1 MQEATM
7 RLFRTLL
14 IAVGLSLTAV
24 GASADQAAYPES
36 QEAYEAEIA
45 KLRWKKG
52 PGTYALGGS
61 HARVSL
67 PQGIEIITGTD
78 AERMAY
84 LLNGIELPET
94 VAVAQT
100 RTSDAIIYVD
110 YFAEGFVTDDDWSEI
125 DSDALLEEISATN
138 DAANSERA
146 SNGFAPMHTVGWL
159 IPPTYDAQK
168 NMARWAVELE
178 ENGERFANIQVIKLG
193 RHGYHQITWA
203 GPVHGADG
211 TPMFLRAMMDSH
223 NYDEGFRYTDY
234 IEGDALAGFGIGA
247 LVTATAIGS
256 KPGKG
261 VIAAIVGAAVL
272 IVKKAWFVVLG
283 VIGAIGAFVKR
294 LFSRREEPDTA

>member
-24 GASADQAAYPES
+24 EASADQAAYPES
-36 QEAYEAEIA
+36 QDAYEAEIT

-52 PGTYALGGS
+52 PGTYALGDS

-67 PQGIEIITGTD
+67 PKGIEIITGAD

-100 RTSDAIIYVD
+100 RASDAIIYVD

-125 DSDALLEEISATN
+125 DPDALLEEISATN

-168 NMARWAVELE
+168 NMARWAIELE